1 MGRIVLP
8 EPVPVGSIYR
18 VRVSAESISIYVTIY
33 VTWAFARID
42 SVVVLCWKSNNQF
55 NSSMQARPAFLSS
68 EIFVSNGALLRLAV
82 TNCY

>member
-18 VRVSAESISIYVTIY
+18 VRVSAESISIYVTR
-33 VTWAFARID
+33 AFTRID

-68 EIFVSNGALLRLAV
+68 EIFVSNGALLRLSV